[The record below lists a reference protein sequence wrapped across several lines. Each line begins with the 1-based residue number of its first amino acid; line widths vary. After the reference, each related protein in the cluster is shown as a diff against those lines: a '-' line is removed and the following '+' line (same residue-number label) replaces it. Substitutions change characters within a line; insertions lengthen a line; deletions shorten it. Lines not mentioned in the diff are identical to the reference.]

1 MEDWFSK
8 EVKMKLSAPK
18 VVTFWVSVALAALG
32 LLAFL
37 VTIPFL
43 SGFAF
48 WIVLIAF
55 IILLLGTLI
64 KGM

>member
-1 MEDWFSK
+1 
-8 EVKMKLSAPK
+8 MKLSAPK